1 MVAKVSRKICNN
13 AVAINVKAI
22 YYDNCQL
29 WVHIKCNKMRAN
41 QTYKTTKKP
50 STACTVQKSYFPSQT

>member
-29 WVHIKCNKMRAN
+29 WVDIKCNKMRAK
-41 QTYKTTKKP
+41 QTCKTTKQP
-50 STACTVQKSYFPSQT
+50 GTACTVQKPYFPCQT